1 MLAISDT
8 YLLCPV
14 LVHEMV
20 PRAVPT
26 DEREPEC
33 INQRARIFRLAVP
46 PDQLNPDGC
55 VQHCRAVCLTM

>member
-20 PRAVPT
+20 ARAVV
-26 DEREPEC
+26 DAERDPEC
-33 INQRARIFRLAVP
+33 INQRARIFRVAVP
-46 PDQLNPDGC
+46 PDQLNPEGC
-55 VQHCRAVCLTM
+55 AICTICSH